1 MHSHNVGSRGLKAW
15 FRMDTFIRPVESERM
30 FVLPDHIGPHCLLS
44 VDYPGNNAHPYR
56 PWHDTFRELSDI
68 AEEL

>member
-1 MHSHNVGSRGLKAW
+1 
-15 FRMDTFIRPVESERM
+15 MDTFIRPEESERM
-30 FVLPDHIGPHCLLS
+30 FALPDHIGPHCLLS
-44 VDYPGNNAHPYR
+44 VGYLGNNAHPYR